1 MTGQASPAV
10 KQLMAEAARGRL
22 SRRQLIGRG
31 LALGLS
37 VPTITTLLAM
47 HPGRTLAAGGGT
59 LKIGYDDDI
68 VFLDPQKLQS
78 GVDLLPSTLIF
89 GRLTSW
95 DATMLD
101 PQPDIAESWTVS
113 DDGLTYVFK
122 LRSGVK
128 FHSGREVTADDVVFS
143 YQRALDIGPTGR
155 GAGELREVDSFSATG
170 PLEFTIKL
178 KQTSAVFLP
187 STGHWALCIVD
198 KDVVDK
204 IDTAPAGTGPFTFV
218 EWVPDEHVSYKKFDG
233 YWNAEKLAGWP
244 DEVTSTPIREAVTRI
259 ANLQSGEIDLAA
271 NIPAQFL
278 SQIEGDSNLQ
288 LLRQPYTAAYWTI
301 AFNVTKPPFDN
312 AKLRH
317 AVARAIDKEAIHK
330 NAFFNSGE
338 VGCSLIPS
346 GHWAYDPTIACE
358 GRDVEAA
365 KALMQEAGVA
375 EGLKVTF
382 KYGGDAPET
391 EAAMGEILKQNLA
404 EIGIDVTLQAMETAL
419 YLQEVWTDKN
429 YDLTDALYT
438 REPDP
443 DALMQSVL
451 RKDGGN
457 NVMGYYNPKIEELF
471 DQGKA
476 TLDQEA
482 RKPIYSEIIK
492 IMLEDMP
499 LVKLQTVD
507 IVWGGN
513 KKVQG
518 LQLWPKGY
526 PNWLEYT
533 FDPNG

>member
-1 MTGQASPAV
+1 MTSQASPAV
-10 KQLMAEAARGRL
+10 KRLMAEAARGRV

-47 HPGRTLAAGGGT
+47 HPGRTFAAGGGT
-59 LKIGYDDDI
+59 LKIGYDAEI
-68 VFLDPQKLQS
+68 QFLDPQKLQS
-78 GVDLLPSTLIF
+78 GQDLLPSTLIF

-95 DATMLD
+95 DATMLS

-113 DDGLTYVFK
+113 ADGLTYVFK

-128 FHSGREVTADDVVFS
+128 FHTGRKLTADDAVFS
-143 YQRALDIGPTGR
+143 YQRALDIGPKGR
-155 GAGELREVDSFSATG
+155 GAGELREVASFSATG
-170 PLEFTIKL
+170 PLEFTVKL
-178 KQTSAVFLP
+178 KQPSAVFLP

-198 KDVVDK
+198 KNTVDK
-204 IDTAPAGTGPFTFV
+204 IDTAPVGTGPFTFG
-218 EWVPDEHVSYKKFDG
+218 EWVPEVHVTYKKFAG

-244 DEVTSTPIREAVTRI
+244 DEVTSQPITEALTRI
-259 ANLQSGEIDLAA
+259 ANLQSGQIDLAA

-278 SQIEGDSNLQ
+278 SQIQSDSNLQ
-288 LLRQPYTAAYWTI
+288 LFRQPYTAAYWTI

-312 AKLRH
+312 VKLRH

-330 NAFFNSGE
+330 NVFYNSGE

-346 GHWAYDPTIACE
+346 GHWAYDPSIQCE
-358 GRDVEAA
+358 GRDVAAA
-365 KALMQEAGVA
+365 KVLMQEAGVA
-375 EGLKVTF
+375 PGLKVTYKF
-382 KYGGDAPET
+382 DGGDAPE
-391 EAAMGEILKQNLA
+391 EPIGEILKQNLA
-404 EIGIDVTLQAMETAL
+404 DIGIDVTLQSMESAL
-419 YLQEVWTDKN
+419 YLQDVWTNKN
-429 YDLTDALYT
+429 FELTNAEYT

-471 DQGKA
+471 DKGKA
-476 TLDQEA
+476 TLDKEA

-499 LVKLQTVD
+499 LVK
-507 IVWGGN
+507 WAGN
-513 KKVQG
+513 KKVKG
-518 LQLWPKGY
+518 LKLWPKGY
-526 PNWLEYT
+526 PNWLDYT

>member
-1 MTGQASPAV
+1 MTGHVSPAV
-10 KQLMAEAARGRL
+10 NRLMADAARGRL

-47 HPGRTLAAGGGT
+47 HPGRALAAGGGT
-59 LKIGYDDDI
+59 LKIGYDAEI
-68 VFLDPQKLQS
+68 QFLDPQKLQS
-78 GVDLLPSTLIF
+78 GQDLLPSTLIF

-128 FHSGREVTADDVVFS
+128 FHSGRELTADDVVFS
-143 YQRALDIGPTGR
+143 YQRALDIGPKGR

-170 PLEFTIKL
+170 PLEFTVKL

-218 EWVPDEHVSYKKFDG
+218 EWVPDEHVTYKKFDG
-233 YWNAEKLAGWP
+233 YWNADKLAGWP
-244 DEVTSTPIREAVTRI
+244 DEVTSTPILEAVTRI
-259 ANLQSGEIDLAA
+259 ANLQSGDIDLAA
-271 NIPAQFL
+271 NIPTQFV

-288 LLRQPYTAAYWTI
+288 LFRQPYTAAYWTI

-312 AKLRH
+312 VKLRH
-317 AVARAIDKEAIHK
+317 AVARAIDKDAIHK
-330 NAFFNSGE
+330 NVFYNSGE
-338 VGCSLIPS
+338 VGCGLIPS
-346 GHWAYDPTIACE
+346 GHWAYDPTIQCD
-358 GRDVEAA
+358 GRDVDAA
-365 KALMQEAGVA
+365 KALMQEAGVDQ
-375 EGLKVTF
+375 GLKVTF
-382 KYGGDAPET
+382 KFDSAIPESQPI
-391 EAAMGEILKQNLA
+391 GEILKQNLA
-404 EIGIDVTLQAMETAL
+404 DIGIDVTLQAMEDAL

-429 YDLTDALYT
+429 YEITDAEYT

-457 NVMGYYNPKIEELF
+457 NVMGYFNQQIEDLF

-482 RKPIYSEIIK
+482 RKPIYSQIIK
-492 IMLEDMP
+492 IMLQDMP

-533 FDPNG
+533 FDPNA